1 MPKDQPATQTIRKQA
16 IQWLIAKNSGT
27 WSSADQQTL
36 DAWLAE
42 DKLHL
47 QHYAQMQQLWGGMDT
62 FKDKDFPERQA
73 ALHYQPPT
81 NLDNIVNFPGLNQTD
96 NTIDRQITKA
106 QPVAQA
112 TRSSAHWLKTG
123 FAVAASLLVVL
134 GVQTYRQ
141 TGIEHYQTSKGEQ
154 KTIFLADGT
163 QIALNTDS
171 EITVDMHMFQR
182 KVQLNRGEV
191 LFNVSH
197 NPLRPFEV
205 TAGNGRIR
213 DIGTRFD
220 VYAQINRVDV
230 AVLEGDVDITTRAQQ
245 SALSLTAGQAAT
257 YDANG
262 KLNPTAMPNP
272 QTLTAWEHGK
282 LIFAD
287 QPLED
292 VLTQIA
298 RYHTVEFQIADPKL
312 RQLKISG
319 TFKTANLQLLL
330 ETLEAGFP
338 IKAQIIDSQHVRLQ
352 RLSRS

>member
-1 MPKDQPATQTIRKQA
+1 MPKDQPVSQAIRKQA
-16 IQWLIAKNSGT
+16 IKWLVAQNSGT
-27 WSSADQQTL
+27 WSFTDQQGL

-42 DKLHL
+42 DRLHL
-47 QHYAQMQQLWGGMDT
+47 QNYVQMQQLWAGMDA
-62 FKDKDFPERQA
+62 FKDQDFPERQA

-81 NLDNIVNFPGLNQTD
+81 NPDNVVNFPGVAPTD
-96 NTIDRQITKA
+96 ITIDQQITKP

-123 FAVAASLLVVL
+123 FAVAASLLVIL
-134 GVQTYRQ
+134 GAQTYRQ

-163 QIALNTDS
+163 QIELNTDT
-171 EITVDMHMFQR
+171 EITVDLQLFER
-182 KVQLNRGEV
+182 KVQLHRGEV

-197 NPLRPFEV
+197 NPLRPFDV
-205 TAGNGRIR
+205 AVGNGRIR

-230 AVLEGDVDITTRAQQ
+230 AVLEGIVAVSTRAQQ
-245 SALSLTAGQAAT
+245 MELTAGQAAT

-287 QPLED
+287 QPLVD

-312 RQLKISG
+312 RELKISG

-338 IKAQIIDSQHVRLQ
+338 IKAQIIDSQHVRLYKA
-352 RLSRS
+352 LRS